1 MHTCLFNHV
10 QLFETPWAVA
20 HQAPLSMGFSKQEC
34 WSGLPFPTPGG
45 WNLHDSCVS
54 CISRWI
60 LLHFATWEAHIGS
73 IHVLKILFAFL
84 LINLSFITGGS
95 QPHKFTL
102 RGLSSL
108 SFLLLCKWNNP
119 FQLRDTSPRPQENG

>member
-1 MHTCLFNHV
+1 MGCSPSGSSVHGIFQTGML
-10 QLFETPWAVA
+10 EWVA
-20 HQAPLSMGFSKQEC
+20 ISYSWGC
-34 WSGLPFPTPGG
+34 
-45 WNLHDSCVS
+45 NLHDSCVS

-108 SFLLLCKWNNP
+108 SFLFLCKWNNP